1 MSISVQHS
9 QVIERPVDKVFGFM
23 VDNHVQNHPR
33 WDSDIELWLDSDE
46 PIQLGT
52 VIQRRNTRSGEPVE
66 GTMEVVEFE
75 RNKSFATLIHDGP
88 MKFMG
93 RLRFESL
100 GGERTRVTLIVELPD
115 MDEKMDTRFLEQRMK
130 ETADIRKQLIETEI

>member
-1 MSISVQHS
+1 MSVTVQHS
-9 QVIERPVDKVFGFM
+9 QVIDRPVDKVFRFM

-33 WDSDIELWLDSDE
+33 WDSDIELWLEADG

-52 VIQRRNTRSGEPVE
+52 IIQRRNTRSGEPVE

-88 MKFMG
+88 MKIMG
-93 RLRFESL
+93 SLRFESL
-100 GGERTRVTLIVELPD
+100 GSEQTKVTMIVELPD
-115 MDEKMDTRFLEQRMK
+115 MEESMDTSFLEQRMQ
-130 ETADIRKQLIETEI
+130 ETADIRKRLIEEET